1 MALAEPRENKVPGED
16 LSGEQV
22 DKMKLSVILTQR
34 EEWGRGGGRGERKWR
49 YCHNSCVSAWLLGA
63 QVVERLPRPGL
74 INVKGDLILSAS
86 LPSSA

>member
-34 EEWGRGGGRGERKWR
+34 EEWGRGGGRGERE
-49 YCHNSCVSAWLLGA
+49 S
-63 QVVERLPRPGL
+63 
-74 INVKGDLILSAS
+74 GDIAII
-86 LPSSA
+86 PVCRHGC